1 MGSFGIGFPLSGAS
15 PVMWV
20 FYNARVTFRT
30 TSVSIHTESAT
41 QQGWSAPPTRYRR
54 VIMPR
59 AFHSAT
65 FMLPQ
70 CNRGREGGVWT
81 SAGACYAARRPRDFF
96 RDAVVSRCPKAWAAA
111 ATTSIFKL
119 TPSLSAWAANR
130 AWRLLGMRNRN
141 CPLDAAGELA
151 FGMGSPCLR
160 QLSR

>member
-15 PVMWV
+15 PMWV

-70 CNRGREGGVWT
+70 CNRGREGVSGQVPALAT
-81 SAGACYAARRPRDFF
+81 QRVGHGTFSGARLFHAVLKPGLRLRPPAYSSSRLPFRLWPPIGRGDF
-96 RDAVVSRCPKAWAAA
+96 
-111 ATTSIFKL
+111 
-119 TPSLSAWAANR
+119 
-130 AWRLLGMRNRN
+130 
-141 CPLDAAGELA
+141 LA
-151 FGMGSPCLR
+151 
-160 QLSR
+160 